1 MNTVLPL
8 HPLIS
13 YDDTP
18 LHIYYVLLR
27 GPFELVLPFTHV
39 ANCVDFGVL
48 MHVRW
53 VESLAR
59 KVRNI
64 ITELIM
70 TRRDKAYIL
79 AVKGVVDIK

>member
-27 GPFELVLPFTHV
+27 GTFELVPPSTHV